1 MAGAETGDRAVAA
14 HAPLVLRELLVSG
27 GHANAA
33 ASVDRLRPGIADQ
46 IREPRA
52 EAPLQLR
59 RQRIVVGLTEP
70 GYLEHA
76 AKFRPR
82 RAGLDAARRA
92 GIGGIEIVPL
102 FEPPGNRAE
111 VANFKNHAVHQ
122 LPLNI
127 EQILNRVRGAPSRI
141 VGQDGRRINLNNDP
155 RRRTPY
161 TIQYL

>member
-33 ASVDRLRPGIADQ
+33 AGVDGLRPGIADQ

-59 RQRIVVGLTEP
+59 RQRIVVGFPEP

-76 AKFRPR
+76 AKFRPW
-82 RAGLDAARRA
+82 RASLDAACRA
-92 GIGGIEIVPL
+92 GVGCVEVMPL
-102 FEPPGNRAE
+102 FE
-111 VANFKNHAVHQ
+111 
-122 LPLNI
+122 
-127 EQILNRVRGAPSRI
+127 
-141 VGQDGRRINLNNDP
+141 
-155 RRRTPY
+155 
-161 TIQYL
+161 